1 MAVFP
6 PATVR
11 QLAFQRDYREIDV
24 APNDRGHMLRFSH
37 PAKRGCGG
45 TSTECG
51 PVKICVYFT
60 TGKVSTSLEHPR
72 AGKGQLQRSVGDITM
87 LARVFDNPRVHSNTG
102 YHKTEETRKRHKE
115 NGLNPKRLI
124 PLALDRYKCSL
135 VPGPPQ
141 DRNKVV
147 VLKHPTNIRIR
158 IWLNTGTLGILHKD
172 NKEIFVKKLTMSSI
186 ESYLENPLLALEEKK
201 PSVNPEQS
209 SSYSTYRPPLSHIQ
223 ASTSSISGPSMSPD
237 TRPLCDLDKAALIS
251 LAAEAGFSLTGTAL
265 NTYLTTGTVMIQG
278 KGVTE
283 TKKNCSVADF
293 LELLGKIDKDISRN
307 STVQEGTTEKETA
320 LMKAIRMAGENA
332 AQLYR

>member
-172 NKEIFVKKLTMSSI
+172 NKEIFVKKLTINSI
-186 ESYLENPLLALEEKK
+186 EKYLENPLLVLEDKK
-201 PSVNPEQS
+201 PSDDPEQS
-209 SSYSTYRPPLSHIQ
+209 SSYSTYRPPLSDIQ

-237 TRPLCDLDKAALIS
+237 TRPLCDLDKAALVS
-251 LAAEAGFSLTGTAL
+251 LAAGAGFSLTKDQPSRMEQGQRSM
-265 NTYLTTGTVMIQG
+265 LTSPPAQ
-278 KGVTE
+278 
-283 TKKNCSVADF
+283 SH
-293 LELLGKIDKDISRN
+293 SR
-307 STVQEGTTEKETA
+307 G
-320 LMKAIRMAGENA
+320 RG
-332 AQLYR
+332 